1 MKDARHALL
10 SLGRHEKA
18 QHHPDYGFRGSL
30 ILGAFTTLTRQE
42 QPPGKATRPH
52 SHGCEQIIHIL
63 EGTGWFRVG
72 EEEKTLR
79 PGEVVHIPLGVE
91 HELKNPGAD
100 VLVYLSFKNRSEDWP
115 PREALTNQAE
125 GGQPAKPD

>member
-1 MKDARHALL
+1 MPFYRWDDMKKRNIVSTTD
-10 SLGRHEKA
+10 SE
-18 QHHPDYGFRGSL
+18 GSM

-63 EGTGWFRVG
+63 EGVGWFRVG
-72 EEEKTLR
+72 EEEKTLGA
-79 PGEVVHIPLGVE
+79 GEVVHIPLGVE
-91 HELKNPGAD
+91 HELKNPGRD

-115 PREALTNQAE
+115 PKEALTNQAE